1 MTLALAG
8 TGPAMH
14 CDRDP
19 VASGGFD
26 FLHKLLI
33 VSILLATT
41 GTAMTQ
47 QLTET
52 RQAAA
57 RAAIDS
63 VLNERFLAGWNRHD
77 AHLFASAFAPDADF
91 TNILGVGASGRD
103 NIEKFHAEA
112 FERFFLHSQQTAQIQ
127 KVRFLSADVAVVDVR
142 WHSRRRNERFYVSC
156 CCEDLRPRASCVRAP
171 AAWLNSPTWLRS
183 RQRSNGWHNTRA
195 VRAWCGWRAS
205 LGGATRAMRICSA
218 AKC

>member
-1 MTLALAG
+1 M
-8 TGPAMH
+8 
-14 CDRDP
+14 
-19 VASGGFD
+19 
-26 FLHKLLI
+26 HKLLI
-33 VSILLATT
+33 VWILFAAT
-41 GTAMTQ
+41 GMAMAQ
-47 QLTET
+47 ELTET

-142 WHSRRRNERFYVSC
+142 WQMTGAVDAHGKAVGARAGLL
-156 CCEDLRPRASCVRAP
+156 DLVFTAP
-171 AAWLNSPTWLRS
+171 GGEWLITVM
-183 RQRSNGWHNTRA
+183 HNTELTARSA
-195 VRAWCGWRAS
+195 
-205 LGGATRAMRICSA
+205 SA
-218 AKC
+218 AQ